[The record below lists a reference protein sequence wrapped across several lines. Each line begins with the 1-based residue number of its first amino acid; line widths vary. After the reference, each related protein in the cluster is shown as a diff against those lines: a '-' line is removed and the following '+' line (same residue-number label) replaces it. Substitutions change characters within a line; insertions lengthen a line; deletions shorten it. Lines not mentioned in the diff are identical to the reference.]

1 VNHSSDTRIPKSQNP
16 NMGETNY
23 KKKFLLQQSD
33 FILPQPPFDSTQ
45 FNMPKP
51 TNTNFKLKASNGF
64 QGSSIKSN

>member
-1 VNHSSDTRIPKSQNP
+1 
-16 NMGETNY
+16 MGETNY